1 MGKMANKE
9 SIENILRKHD
19 LEEAVLIL
27 RRQLDKEEEKER
39 EVRKLN
45 PNYEPPK
52 PPRPPSKRKITKCLS
67 AKLGKNQQLV
77 IQLLRG
83 PEGVKQI
90 VQRKFAEALY
100 PGVMTSK
107 EEKRAKLLFN
117 QAIRQLKNRGLVTT
131 SSPTPASGRRVTIL
145 ELTEPARP
153 LIVARKPVVLEN
165 LVIKMI
171 NERIKVGKKTI
182 TSEEV
187 FRELGKQMITGPH
200 VNQNSIG
207 RILARYTK
215 RKHTKKG
222 SIYQLSTLVT
232 LRPKPKNT
240 KRNWKVQPRYLDVG
254 VGVIRIK

>member
-27 RRQLDKEEEKER
+27 RKQLDKEEEIEN
-39 EVRKLN
+39 EMRKLN
-45 PNYEPPK
+45 PNYEPLK
-52 PPRPPSKRKITKCLS
+52 PPRPPAKRKYTNQAS

-90 VQRKFAEALY
+90 IQRKFAEALY
-100 PGVMTSK
+100 PGLMTSK
-107 EEKRAKLLFN
+107 EEKRAKLLFD
-117 QAIRQLKNRGLVTT
+117 QAIRQLKNRGLVKT
-131 SSPTPASGRRVTIL
+131 SSPTPASGKRVTIL
-145 ELTEPARP
+145 ELTEPAST
-153 LIVARKPVVLEN
+153 LIVKRKPVVLEN
-165 LVIKMI
+165 FVVKIINKKIKA
-171 NERIKVGKKTI
+171 GKKI
-182 TSEEV
+182 FTSEEV
-187 FRELGKQMITGPH
+187 VHELDKQIITGPH

-222 SIYQLSTLVT
+222 NIYQLPTLVT

>member
-1 MGKMANKE
+1 MMAKKE
-9 SIENILRKHD
+9 SIEDILRKHD

-39 EVRKLN
+39 EMRKLN

-52 PPRPPSKRKITKCLS
+52 LPRPPAKRKYTNQAS
-67 AKLGKNQQLV
+67 AKLGKNQQLL

-90 VQRKFAEALY
+90 IQRKFAETLY
-100 PGVMTSK
+100 PGLITSE
-107 EEKRAKLLFN
+107 EEKRAKLLFD
-117 QAIRQLKNRGLVTT
+117 QAIRQLKNRGLVKT

-145 ELTEPARP
+145 ELTEPART
-153 LIVARKPVVLEN
+153 LIVKRKPVVLEN
-165 LVIKMI
+165 LVIRII
-171 NERIKVGKKTI
+171 NKWIKAGRKTI

-187 FRELGKQMITGPH
+187 FRELGKQMITGSH

-222 SIYQLSTLVT
+222 NVYQLPALIT

>member
-1 MGKMANKE
+1 MAKNE
-9 SIENILRKHD
+9 SIEDILRKHD

-27 RRQLDKEEEKER
+27 RRQLDKEEEKET
-39 EVRKLN
+39 ELRKLN

-52 PPRPPSKRKITKCLS
+52 PPRPPAKRKYDNQTS

-77 IQLLRG
+77 VQLLRG
-83 PEGVKQI
+83 PEGVRQTI
-90 VQRKFAEALY
+90 QRKFAEALY
-100 PGVMTSK
+100 PGLMTRE

-117 QAIRQLKNRGLVTT
+117 QAIRRLKNRGLVTT
-131 SSPTPASGRRVTIL
+131 SSPTPASGRCVTIL
-145 ELTEPARP
+145 ELTEPARS

-165 LVIKMI
+165 LVVKMI
-171 NERIKVGKKTI
+171 NERIKAGKETI

-200 VNQNSIG
+200 VNQNNIG

-222 SIYQLSTLVT
+222 NIYQLPTLVT
-232 LRPKPKNT
+232 LRPNPKNT